1 MVTSRGRPGLAIP
14 DDMKTLAQERCRTE
28 IVRRLRTVRPESPRR
43 WGRMSAHQMIC
54 HLSDGYRMAAGQ
66 KPVSHATGR
75 LQRTVVKWIALYV
88 PVRWPQGIPTRPE
101 IDQQAAGTGPH
112 DFAADVA
119 DLETLVEHIATR
131 TPAFDWPAHPIFGRM
146 SHAAWLRW
154 AYLHADHHLR
164 QFGA

>member
-1 MVTSRGRPGLAIP
+1 
-14 DDMKTLAQERCRTE
+14 MKTLARQRDRDE
-28 IVRRLRTVRPESPRR
+28 ILSRLRRVRPDRAAR

-54 HLSDGYRMAAGQ
+54 HVADAFRMA
-66 KPVSHATGR
+66 TGEKLTR
-75 LQRTVVKWIALYV
+75 SDASLFGRSLLKWIALYAPV
-88 PVRWPQGIPTRPE
+88 PWPSGIPTSPE
-101 IDQQAAGTGPH
+101 IDQRIGGTQST

-119 DLETLVEHIATR
+119 ESARLLNVVSGPTVNLEGRV
-131 TPAFDWPAHPIFGRM
+131 HPYFGKM